1 MILDD
6 YVENKVL
13 DRITEI
19 IGIEKTDN
27 TKILIDT
34 DDKLSDDVT
43 LKDIV
48 ILVTCF
54 TKDDNFIHKY
64 S

>member
-1 MILDD
+1 MLDD

-19 IGIEKTDN
+19 IGIEKIDN

-43 LKDIV
+43 
-48 ILVTCF
+48 
-54 TKDDNFIHKY
+54 Y
-64 S
+64 

>member
-1 MILDD
+1 MLDD

-19 IGIEKTDN
+19 IGIEKIDN

>member
-1 MILDD
+1 MLDD

-19 IGIEKTDN
+19 IGIEKIDN

-48 ILVTCF
+48 MLVTCF
-54 TKDDNFIHKY
+54 TQDDNFLHNY